1 MKPMKVT
8 QISEGSKE
16 AYKRLTMSYKEW
28 KQHISDS
35 VQYTKL
41 KKKLPESINNTKN
54 ILSEFSTEFLGKC
67 NHYLDVKFIKTKT
80 QEAYDR
86 TKRFINK

>member
-1 MKPMKVT
+1 MKVNK
-8 QISEGSKE
+8 IGKH
-16 AYKRLTMSYKEW
+16 LTESYSDW
-28 KQHISDS
+28 KQHISDN

-54 ILSEFSTEFLGKC
+54 IIGGLSVEFLGKC
-67 NHYLDVKFIKTKT
+67 NHYLDIKFIKTQT

>member
-1 MKPMKVT
+1 MKVNKIGKSLT
-8 QISEGSKE
+8 KSYSQWKE
-16 AYKRLTMSYKEW
+16 
-28 KQHISDS
+28 HISNSIQD
-35 VQYTKL
+35 TKL
-41 KKKLPESINNTKN
+41 KKKLPESINNTKK
-54 ILSEFSTEFLGKC
+54 ILSELNTEFLGKC

>member
-1 MKPMKVT
+1 MKVNKIGKHLT
-8 QISEGSKE
+8 KSYGQWKE
-16 AYKRLTMSYKEW
+16 YVNENR
-28 KQHISDS
+28 
-35 VQYTKL
+35 QYTIL
-41 KKKLPESINNTKN
+41 KKELPKSINKTKN
-54 ILSEFSTEFLGKC
+54 VLSKLNTEFLGKY

>member
-1 MKPMKVT
+1 MKINKT
-8 QISEGSKE
+8 G
-16 AYKRLTMSYKEW
+16 KRLTKSYSEW
-28 KQHISDS
+28 RKYIADS
-35 VQYTKL
+35 VQYTIL
-41 KKKLPESINNTKN
+41 KKELPKSINKTKDVLNKLNTK
-54 ILSEFSTEFLGKC
+54 FLGKC

>member
-16 AYKRLTMSYKEW
+16 VYKRLTMSYKEW
-28 KQHISDS
+28 TQHISDS
-35 VQYTKL
+35 VQNTKL
-41 KKKLPESINNTKN
+41 KKKLPESINNTKK
-54 ILSEFSTEFLGKC
+54 ILSELNTEFLGKC

>member
-1 MKPMKVT
+1 MKINKT
-8 QISEGSKE
+8 G
-16 AYKRLTMSYKEW
+16 KRLTKSYSEW
-28 KQHISDS
+28 RKYIADS
-35 VQYTKL
+35 VQYTIL
-41 KKKLPESINNTKN
+41 KKELPRSIYKTKS
-54 ILSEFSTEFLGKC
+54 ILSKLNTEFLGKC

>member
-1 MKPMKVT
+1 MKVNKT
-8 QISEGSKE
+8 GE
-16 AYKRLTMSYKEW
+16 RLTKSYSEW
-28 KQHISDS
+28 RKYIADS
-35 VQYTKL
+35 VQKTIL
-41 KKKLPESINNTKN
+41 KKELPKSINKTKN
-54 ILSEFSTEFLGKC
+54 ILSKLNTEFLGKY

>member
-8 QISEGSKE
+8 KHVTDVRQS
-16 AYKRLTMSYKEW
+16 LTTSYGEW
-28 KQHISDS
+28 RQYVSDS

-54 ILSEFSTEFLGKC
+54 ILNEFSTEFLGKC

>member
-1 MKPMKVT
+1 MKINKV
-8 QISEGSKE
+8 GKH
-16 AYKRLTMSYKEW
+16 LTKSYSEW
-28 KQHISDS
+28 KECINENK
-35 VQYTKL
+35 QYTIL
-41 KKKLPESINNTKN
+41 KKELPKSINKTKDV
-54 ILSEFSTEFLGKC
+54 LSKLNTEFLGKY

>member
-1 MKPMKVT
+1 MKKLKVNK
-8 QISEGSKE
+8 IG
-16 AYKRLTMSYKEW
+16 KRLIKSYSEW
-28 KQHISDS
+28 REYISDS

-41 KKKLPESINNTKN
+41 KKELPKSINNTKK
-54 ILSEFSTEFLGKC
+54 ILSELNTEFLGKC

-80 QEAYDR
+80 QEAYNR

>member
-1 MKPMKVT
+1 MKVNKT
-8 QISEGSKE
+8 GE
-16 AYKRLTMSYKEW
+16 RLTKSYSEW
-28 KQHISDS
+28 RKYIADS
-35 VQYTKL
+35 VQQTIL
-41 KKKLPESINNTKN
+41 KKELPKSINKTKN
-54 ILSEFSTEFLGKC
+54 ILSKLNTEFLGKY

>member
-28 KQHISDS
+28 REHISDS

-54 ILSEFSTEFLGKC
+54 ILSEFCTEFLGKC

>member
-1 MKPMKVT
+1 MKINKT
-8 QISEGSKE
+8 G
-16 AYKRLTMSYKEW
+16 KRLTKSYSEW
-28 KQHISDS
+28 RKYIADS
-35 VQYTKL
+35 MQYTIL
-41 KKKLPESINNTKN
+41 KKELPKYINKTKDVLSKLN
-54 ILSEFSTEFLGKC
+54 TEFLGKY

>member
-1 MKPMKVT
+1 MKINKT
-8 QISEGSKE
+8 G
-16 AYKRLTMSYKEW
+16 KRLTKSYSEW
-28 KQHISDS
+28 RKYIADS
-35 VQYTKL
+35 VQYTIL
-41 KKKLPESINNTKN
+41 KKELPKSINKTKS
-54 ILSEFSTEFLGKC
+54 ILSKLNTEFLGKC

>member
-16 AYKRLTMSYKEW
+16 VYKRLTMSYKEW
-28 KQHISDS
+28 RQYISDN
-35 VQYTKL
+35 VQNTKL
-41 KKKLPESINNTKN
+41 KKKLPESINNTKK
-54 ILSEFSTEFLGKC
+54 ILSELNTEFLGKC